1 MAPSPVSGW
10 RGAGRITR
18 WLRFRLTFSY
28 VIFFALLLAGVGLL
42 FRGVLN
48 SILNDQVSA
57 ILEEEWGAVKGY
69 LSIEKQVPTWSFDRD
84 DPEEAFF
91 VERLRKVCLIAGANG
106 QVLEISEEYKLL
118 GAEPPDR
125 IRAAMAAN
133 LSGTAIRRSSDGTPY
148 MVRSG
153 MVIDEKRPFYVAI
166 GKSLADNEAILRRF
180 TTYYFALLPAMI
192 LACSLL
198 GWFVSKRALSPLTE
212 LAQSTEAISGSNL
225 SMRLPQRGA
234 GDELDHLIATFNRM
248 VERLE
253 ESFKQTRQFS
263 TDVSHELRTPLTV
276 VRGQLEVA
284 LMTADN
290 VEQYRDAIMKSLE
303 DVERL
308 SNTIRALLHLAQ
320 AESGQLQLHPLELDL
335 AGLIDTISD
344 HFLILAEA
352 KAVRL
357 SAQGPAPCPIEADR
371 VMMERLVS
379 NLVSNAIK
387 YTPAGGEI
395 SLKWSAEGGRIELE
409 VADTGCGIPAAALPH
424 IFDRFYRVPGQD
436 PEKGLGLGLSFAA
449 WIVKAHNGTI
459 DVESRVGAGTR
470 FRIHLNRHFGVTK
483 DSFGSSDLSS

>member
-1 MAPSPVSGW
+1 
-10 RGAGRITR
+10 
-18 WLRFRLTFSY
+18 
-28 VIFFALLLAGVGLL
+28 
-42 FRGVLN
+42 
-48 SILNDQVSA
+48 
-57 ILEEEWGAVKGY
+57 
-69 LSIEKQVPTWSFDRD
+69 
-84 DPEEAFF
+84 
-91 VERLRKVCLIAGANG
+91 
-106 QVLEISEEYKLL
+106 
-118 GAEPPDR
+118 
-125 IRAAMAAN
+125 
-133 LSGTAIRRSSDGTPY
+133 
-148 MVRSG
+148 
-153 MVIDEKRPFYVAI
+153 
-166 GKSLADNEAILRRF
+166 
-180 TTYYFALLPAMI
+180 
-192 LACSLL
+192 
-198 GWFVSKRALSPLTE
+198 
-212 LAQSTEAISGSNL
+212 
-225 SMRLPQRGA
+225 
-234 GDELDHLIATFNRM
+234 
-248 VERLE
+248 
-253 ESFKQTRQFS
+253 
-263 TDVSHELRTPLTV
+263 
-276 VRGQLEVA
+276 
-284 LMTADN
+284 MTADN

-371 VMMERLVS
+371 VMIERLVS

-409 VADTGCGIPAAALPH
+409 VADTGCGIPPAALPH

-459 DVESRVGAGTR
+459 DVESQVGAGTR